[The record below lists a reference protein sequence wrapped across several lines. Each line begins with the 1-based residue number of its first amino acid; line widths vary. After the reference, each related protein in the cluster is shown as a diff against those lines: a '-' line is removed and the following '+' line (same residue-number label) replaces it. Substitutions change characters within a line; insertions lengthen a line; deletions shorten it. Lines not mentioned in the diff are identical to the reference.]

1 MEFHIWTLFQVQKL
15 RDRPYFKNDPPLKT
29 LSLNLHKLYWVA
41 EHTLFIAGSVN
52 WLNVEVFIAH
62 QFVASLLIRTG
73 FNAKTQKMSN
83 IECAILLATCKAERL
98 AEVDAFLKSG
108 NKPFLD
114 EVKIYQETQRDG
126 NKVDTITMWFRDT
139 TALPWVALLEREL
152 I

>member
-1 MEFHIWTLFQVQKL
+1 M
-15 RDRPYFKNDPPLKT
+15 
-29 LSLNLHKLYWVA
+29 
-41 EHTLFIAGSVN
+41 N

-62 QFVASLLIRTG
+62 QFVASLLIRTR

-83 IECAILLATCKAERL
+83 TECAILLATCKAERL

-126 NKVDTITMWFRDT
+126 IKLRQ
-139 TALPWVALLEREL
+139 LPCDSETLQHSLESHYWKEN
-152 I
+152 

>member
-1 MEFHIWTLFQVQKL
+1 
-15 RDRPYFKNDPPLKT
+15 
-29 LSLNLHKLYWVA
+29 
-41 EHTLFIAGSVN
+41 
-52 WLNVEVFIAH
+52 
-62 QFVASLLIRTG
+62 
-73 FNAKTQKMSN
+73 MSN

-98 AEVDAFLKSG
+98 TVVDAFLKSG